1 MAKLIGYLEYG
12 HHAGTIH
19 RLAHKDI
26 SAKLATWDGAID
38 TYLDKDGNAQVTV
51 NDVTVYTGNVNDRKN
66 GGSGTIIKP
75 PLEL

>member
-26 SAKLATWDGAID
+26 SAKLATWSGNVR
-38 TYLDKDGNAQVTV
+38 TYLDKDGNATV
-51 NDVTVYTGNVNDRKN
+51 DVNGTTVYKGNVNRGN
-66 GGSGTIIKP
+66 GGGTQKP
-75 PLEL
+75 PMEL